1 MKQRRVCPKGHV
13 FFKSSDCPT
22 CPRCEADKKP
32 RAGFMAG
39 LGAPAVRALQG
50 AGLTTLH
57 KLARRSEAQV
67 LELHGMG
74 PSTLPK
80 LRAAL
85 KAQGLAFAEEK

>member
-13 FFKSSDCPT
+13 YFKSSDCPT
-22 CPRCEADKKP
+22 CPRCEADKKLQ
-32 RAGFMAG
+32 AGFMAG

-50 AGLTTLH
+50 AGLTTPK
-57 KLARRSEAQV
+57 KLARRTEVQV

-74 PSTLPK
+74 PSTMPK

-85 KAQGLAFAEEK
+85 KAQGLTFAKEK

>member
-1 MKQRRVCPKGHV
+1 MRQRRVCPKGHV
-13 FFKSSDCPT
+13 YFKSSNCPT
-22 CPRCEADKKP
+22 CPRCDADQKP
-32 RAGFMAG
+32 QAGFMAG

-50 AGLTTLH
+50 AGLTTLK
-57 KLARRSEAQV
+57 KLARRTEGQV

-85 KAQGLAFAEEK
+85 KGVGLAFTKVK

>member
-22 CPRCEADKKP
+22 CPRCEADQKP

-39 LGAPAVRALQG
+39 LSAPAVRALQG
-50 AGLTTLH
+50 AGLTTLK
-57 KLARRSEAQV
+57 KLARRTEAQL

-74 PSTLPK
+74 PGSLPK

-85 KAQGLAFAEEK
+85 KGAGLTFTKVK